1 MTTALEKACRDYQ
14 KTLSTLDSNNK
25 QKINILTMLAE
36 DYAKHSEGIV
46 NVIKQSI
53 LEVPNNQKLF
63 RLYLVDSIVKNL
75 RETGDYV
82 EHFAECLVEIFVH
95 VFQRSDERTRASL
108 FKLRSTWTDIFPRGQ
123 LYSLDLEI
131 HQIDVKWPISFSRTV
146 PPITSTPQ
154 TNGVTTSNT
163 STSTTITTSTASTRP
178 AASAVDPSPQT
189 KETTPSKLPST
200 TNGVLANSG
209 KIYVNPNFKPKA
221 NSSSESTDSD
231 AQPTVQTPKPPI
243 TISAALQKI
252 SAPNQKKT
260 TPAAPAVKKTE
271 FRPPVVDPRRATD
284 PRKPTGV
291 RDEPMDT
298 SEPKVEAPKTKPKE
312 VKNGKLP
319 INGPSKSLV
328 KTFKIPKKTK
338 KPSVPSKAQAG
349 TTAADL
355 GRLLDETVETPNAP
369 KLTPL
374 LTIDNSKTKRKIPR
388 RAPAPAEKR
397 RRTDSQCST
406 DGVSWTANRPI
417 PHRNSPGPV
426 IHPTAALGSHA
437 FDVPPQPAIQQP
449 ALPPAYPPFQ
459 PPVINPPST
468 FPIPRY
474 GTPLP
479 QIRNDAPRL
488 PNAMG
493 NNRIFVDG
501 KAYEVLF
508 INDIAVIERNGV
520 PHRVFFSGHP
530 RDVIVDGVAHRLA
543 FNETKPIEIDGQM
556 HYIRFGAP
564 SRELY
569 MGDFPFRGAF
579 GSGPPIVATINGKRH
594 EIRLGGPP
602 PEVKIEQDPCYELA
616 RHLQAARMN
625 VNPPIEPPKRVE
637 EEKDK
642 LGDLLA
648 KLQRTGVLDNLGAA
662 LRSSQVTGKKPIN
675 REVTPPII
683 ASAAILGGADREA
696 PGSALSS
703 FNPSDLH
710 IWYESVIR
718 SLLEPRSVC
727 PDCGVQIFDRDS
739 VQYKR
744 HVDEHVQREI
754 GNQPVQE
761 RGPYLSEDEWID
773 FSYVD
778 VVNQTATKEPTT
790 EISLDEETKVQGE
803 DAMSSE
809 TDLRICEVCR
819 EDFRE
824 YFDAD
829 ADEWRLENSVI
840 MNGKPYHRTCQADA
854 TFDETVGTE
863 SLSIES

>member
-1 MTTALEKACRDYQ
+1 MTTAIEKACRDYQ

-46 NVIKQSI
+46 NVIKQST
-53 LEVPNNQKLF
+53 LEVPNNQKLY
-63 RLYLVDSIVKNL
+63 RLYLIDSIVKNL

-95 VFQRSDERTRASL
+95 VFQRSDEKTRASL
-108 FKLRSTWTDIFPRGQ
+108 FKLRSTWTDVFPRGQ

-131 HQIDVKWPISFSRTV
+131 HQIDAKWPISFSRTV
-146 PPITSTPQ
+146 PPITSTQQ
-154 TNGVTTSNT
+154 TNGATTSNPL
-163 STSTTITTSTASTRP
+163 TSTTITTSTAATRP
-178 AASAVDPSPQT
+178 VASLTNPSTQPKEAA
-189 KETTPSKLPST
+189 PSKLPPT
-200 TNGVLANSG
+200 TNGVLSNSG
-209 KIYVNPNFKPKA
+209 KIYLNPNFKPKA

-231 AQPTVQTPKPPI
+231 SQPTVQTPKPPI

-252 SAPNQKKT
+252 SPPNQKKT
-260 TPAAPAVKKTE
+260 TPAVKKVE
-271 FRPPVVDPRRATD
+271 SRPPVVDPRRATD

-298 SEPKVEAPKTKPKE
+298 SVAPKARPKE
-312 VKNGKLP
+312 VKNGKLTTTS
-319 INGPSKSLV
+319 PSKSLA
-328 KTFKIPKKTK
+328 KTFKIPKKNK
-338 KPSVPSKAQAG
+338 KPPGPSKAQGG
-349 TTAADL
+349 TTEADL
-355 GRLLDETVETPNAP
+355 GRLLDETVEMSNAP
-369 KLTPL
+369 KPVAL
-374 LTIDNSKTKRKIPR
+374 LPIDNSKVKRKIPR
-388 RAPAPAEKR
+388 RVPAPAEKR

-406 DGVSWTANRPI
+406 DGASWIGNRPI
-417 PHRNSPGPV
+417 PHRDSPGPV

-437 FDVPPQPAIQQP
+437 FDVPQPVMQQPAI
-449 ALPPAYPPFQ
+449 PPAYPPFQ

-468 FPIPRY
+468 FPNSRY
-474 GTPLP
+474 GAPLP

-530 RDVIVDGVAHRLA
+530 RDVIIDGIAHQLA

-625 VNPPIEPPKRVE
+625 VNPSIEAPRRVE

-662 LRSSQVTGKKPIN
+662 LRSSQVTAKKAMN
-675 REVTPPII
+675 RELTPPII

-696 PGSALSS
+696 PSSALSL

-718 SLLEPRSVC
+718 SLLKPRSVC

-754 GNQPVQE
+754 GNQPIQE
-761 RGPYLSEDEWID
+761 RGPYLSEDEWVD

-778 VVNQTATKEPTT
+778 VVNQTATKEPTP

-809 TDLRICEVCR
+809 TELRICGVCR

-829 ADEWRLENSVI
+829 ADEWRLENSVV

-854 TFDETVGTE
+854 TFDETVGAE
-863 SLSIES
+863 GLSIES